1 MKIVTFYSFKGGV
14 GRSLTLL
21 NVAYQLSQLGQKI
34 GLIDLDIEAGGL
46 NHILKEG
53 TGEEKDLLSLLL
65 PTNRDLS
72 KLDEY
77 VLEIAFRKK
86 EQPLVFLLPTVS
98 DSKLLDQIKW
108 DKATQRFLSDELFP
122 TFGRTYKL
130 DYLFIDSR
138 SGLSEFSTF
147 SLKIADLE
155 VLVCRLDTQNRY
167 GIKRIVAICKAA
179 SKPFKIV
186 VSACPADGRAEHVK
200 SFGKE
205 IEAKVDVVLPYV
217 SRLYYEEVII
227 SKKDPNNELSKEYS
241 FLSTVIH
248 GVFNA
253 TK

>member
-21 NVAYQLSQLGQKI
+21 NVAYQLSQLGQRI

-46 NHILKEG
+46 NHILRQG
-53 TGEEKDLLSLLL
+53 TIEENDLLSLLL

-72 KLDEY
+72 KLGDY
-77 VLEIAFRKK
+77 VLEIRFQKR
-86 EQPLVFLLPTVS
+86 EQPRVFLLPTIS
-98 DSKLLDQIKW
+98 DSNLLDQIRW
-108 DKATQRFLSDELFP
+108 DKVTERFLSDELFP

-130 DYLFIDSR
+130 DYLLIDSR

-167 GIKRIVAICKAA
+167 GIKRIVTICKAA

-186 VSACPADGRAEHVK
+186 VSACPDEGRAVHVR
-200 SFGKE
+200 SFEKE
-205 IEAKVDVVLPYV
+205 VEAKADVVLPYV
-217 SRLYYEEVII
+217 SRLYYEETII
-227 SKKDPNNELSKEYS
+227 SKKEPESELSKGYS
-241 FLSTVIH
+241 LLSTAIH
-248 GVFNA
+248 GSLNA